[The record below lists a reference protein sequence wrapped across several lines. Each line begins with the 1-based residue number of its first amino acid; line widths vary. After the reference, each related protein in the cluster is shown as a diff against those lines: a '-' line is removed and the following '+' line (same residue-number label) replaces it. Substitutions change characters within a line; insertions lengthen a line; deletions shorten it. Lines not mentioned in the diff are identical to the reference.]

1 MKIIYCALN
10 LFSVQTPIIM
20 AEEGSEKVSCVG
32 TTSMAREIP
41 EDLYNACKKEEVYEL
56 RIAGPA
62 DIAEVIAQEVRA
74 LDEMNYSENKI
85 NVEIV

>member
-20 AEEGSEKVSCVG
+20 AEEGSKEISCVG

-56 RIAGPA
+56 RISGPV
-62 DIAEVIAQEVRA
+62 DVAEVIAQEVRA
-74 LDEMNYSENKI
+74 LDEMNYSENRI
-85 NVEIV
+85 NVESI